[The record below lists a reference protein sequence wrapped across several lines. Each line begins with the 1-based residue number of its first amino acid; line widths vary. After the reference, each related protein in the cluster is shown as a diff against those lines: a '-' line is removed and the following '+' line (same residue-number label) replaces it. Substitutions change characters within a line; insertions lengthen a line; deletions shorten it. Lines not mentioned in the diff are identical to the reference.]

1 VRASSRQSKETPMLS
16 ILKATA
22 VAFAGLT
29 LAPCLVHAHTT
40 ADPDEGMAGG
50 YQRTA
55 FRITHGCKGSPT
67 TAVTVGMPAG
77 VVLAKPMP
85 KAGWTIEIKTR
96 PLETPV
102 DSGHGFKVRE
112 AVTEVTWRGGRL
124 ENAQFDEF
132 VVMLRLPDLP
142 DGKTAETVYFPTIQA
157 CEKGENN
164 WTGIPAAGQNWHDLP
179 EPAPF
184 VKIKKG
190 AGGHAH

>member
-1 VRASSRQSKETPMLS
+1 MLS
-16 ILKATA
+16 ILRATA
-22 VAFAGLT
+22 VAFAGRA
-29 LAPCLVHAHTT
+29 LAPAPVRAQTT
-40 ADPDEGMAGG
+40 ADPDAGTAGG

-67 TAVTVGMPAG
+67 TAVTIRMPDS
-77 VVLAKPMP
+77 VILAKPMP
-85 KAGWTIEIKTR
+85 KPGWTVEIKTR

-142 DGKTAETVYFPTIQA
+142 EGEAGETIYFPTVQA

-164 WTGIPAAGQNWHDLP
+164 WTGIPAPGRNWHDLP

-184 VKIKKG
+184 VKSKKG
-190 AGGHAH
+190 AGAQAH

>member
-1 VRASSRQSKETPMLS
+1 MLS

-22 VAFAGLT
+22 VAFAGLA
-29 LAPCLVHAHTT
+29 LAPSPVHAHTT
-40 ADPDEGMAGG
+40 ADPDEGTAGG

-67 TAVTVGMPAG
+67 TAVTIRMPDG
-77 VVLAKPMP
+77 VILAKPMP
-85 KAGWTIEIKTR
+85 KPGWTVEIKTR

-142 DGKTAETVYFPTIQA
+142 EGKTARRSTSRPCRPARRART
-157 CEKGENN
+157 
-164 WTGIPAAGQNWHDLP
+164 TGPAFRP
-179 EPAPF
+179 PARTGTTCPSPRRS
-184 VKIKKG
+184 
-190 AGGHAH
+190 

>member
-1 VRASSRQSKETPMLS
+1 MLS
-16 ILKATA
+16 ILRATT

-29 LAPCLVHAHTT
+29 LLPVLAHAHTT
-40 ADPDEGMAGG
+40 AVPDEAMAGA

-55 FRITHGCKGSPT
+55 FLITHGCKGSPT
-67 TAVTVGMPAG
+67 TAVTIRMPDG
-77 VVLAKPMP
+77 VILAKPMP
-85 KAGWTIEIKTR
+85 KPGWTLEMKTR

-102 DSGHGFKVRE
+102 DSGHGFKVRD

-142 DGKTAETVYFPTIQA
+142 EGKTGETIYFPTVQA

-164 WTGIPAAGQNWHDLP
+164 WSGIPAAGQTWHDLP

-184 VKIKKG
+184 VKIRKG

>member
-1 VRASSRQSKETPMLS
+1 MLS

-22 VAFAGLT
+22 VAFAGLA
-29 LAPCLVHAHTT
+29 LAPSFVHAHTT
-40 ADPDEGMAGG
+40 ADPDEGTAGG

-67 TAVTVGMPAG
+67 TAVTIRMPDG

-85 KAGWTIEIKTR
+85 KPGWTLEIKTR
-96 PLETPV
+96 PLATPV

-112 AVTEVTWRGGRL
+112 AVSEVTWRGGRL

-142 DGKTAETVYFPTIQA
+142 EGKTPRRSTSRRYRPAKRARTAGPAFRLPA
-157 CEKGENN
+157 R
-164 WTGIPAAGQNWHDLP
+164 TGTTCPSPHRS
-179 EPAPF
+179 
-184 VKIKKG
+184 
-190 AGGHAH
+190 